1 MARPTTT
8 LSVLLA
14 LAALPGLSGCQPAT
28 EREGAGEGRVEGQ
41 EGATGE
47 AGRAMSPGGAVGAEL
62 DGVYASFTRAY
73 AEANVQALMDE
84 VYADSAFYLPPG
96 SPILRGQDQFRGQ
109 FAFLEP
115 YGRDQRPG
123 PRIEFEIVDRDVR
136 DDLAYDIGL
145 YTIRPPDAPEAAGS
159 RGKFIVIWKR
169 NADGEWRIWA
179 DGYSPVE

>member
-1 MARPTTT
+1 MARSTTA
-8 LSVLLA
+8 LSVLLVLAA
-14 LAALPGLSGCQPAT
+14 LAALSGCQPDA
-28 EREGAGEGRVEGQ
+28 ERDGAGEGGEPR
-41 EGATGE
+41 EGAAASSTG
-47 AGRAMSPGGAVGAEL
+47 GGTDAVGAEL
-62 DGVYASFTRAY
+62 DRVYESFTRAY
-73 AEANVQALMDE
+73 AEANVQTLMDE
-84 VYADSAFYLPPG
+84 VYADSAFYLPPD

-115 YGRDQRPG
+115 YGRDRRPG

-179 DGYSPVE
+179 DGFSPVE